1 MAQFQNLTVWK
12 LAHELV
18 LDVYHITKRFSADE
32 KYRLIDQLCRA
43 AASIP
48 MNISEGTG
56 RSTDKDFANFL
67 CIARGSLYEVKYQLI
82 LAKDLGYLEEKEF
95 EELIV
100 KCDNIGRKLNAF
112 IHKLRS

>member
-18 LDVYHITKRFSADE
+18 LDIYRITKKFPADE
-32 KYRLIDQLCRA
+32 KYRLTDQLCRA
-43 AASIP
+43 ASSVP

-56 RSTDKDFANFL
+56 RNTDKDFAYFL
-67 CIARGSLYEVKYQLI
+67 CIARGSLYETQYQLI
-82 LAKDLGYLEEKEF
+82 LAKDLGYLEEEEF
-95 EELIV
+95 ADLLV

-112 IHKLRS
+112 IRRLRN

>member
-1 MAQFQNLTVWK
+1 MTQFQNLNVWK

-18 LDVYHITKRFSADE
+18 LDVYRITKKFPSDE

-43 AASIP
+43 AASVP

-56 RSTDKDFANFL
+56 RNTDKDFANFL

-95 EELIV
+95 EQLSG
-100 KCDNIGRKLNAF
+100 KCDDIGRKLNSF
-112 IHKLRS
+112 INKLRD